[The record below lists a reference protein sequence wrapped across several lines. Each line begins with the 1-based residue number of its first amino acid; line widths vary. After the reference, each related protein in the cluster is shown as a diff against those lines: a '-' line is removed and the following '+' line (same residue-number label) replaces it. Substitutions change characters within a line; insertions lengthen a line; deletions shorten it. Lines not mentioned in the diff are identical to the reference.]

1 MEITEED
8 FFVDGTNQ
16 VDDSVLMEA
25 WPIPSEDSLKEFED
39 YLLDLGLRF

>member
-1 MEITEED
+1 MEIKED
-8 FFVDGTNQ
+8 EFVPDGTEQ

-25 WPIPSEDSLKEFED
+25 WPIPSEESLKEFEN